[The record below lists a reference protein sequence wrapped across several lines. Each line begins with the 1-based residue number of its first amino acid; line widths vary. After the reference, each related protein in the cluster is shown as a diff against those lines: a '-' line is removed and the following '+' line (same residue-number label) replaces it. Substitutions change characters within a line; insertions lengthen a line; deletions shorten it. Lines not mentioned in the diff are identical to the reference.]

1 MTDPEPP
8 DAEADRLA
16 RNRHYNPDLEP
27 GRAGGFMAR
36 FFSISALFEVSA
48 AALGIGVLV
57 AMLSTVMPLALALLA
72 GAVAAAVIGVFMAGT

>member
-8 DAEADRLA
+8 DTEADRLA

-36 FFSISALFEVSA
+36 FFSIAALFEVAA

-57 AMLSTVMPLALALLA
+57 AMLA
-72 GAVAAAVIGVFMAGT
+72 GRFAP